1 MIGNTYGAYMIDS
14 WQRVIL
20 FADVMRQRGNQF
32 VEHYEAGKPPV
43 LVFEYDL
50 VMDGADLA
58 RPCNYLLLK
67 IKPDPEVRTDPE
79 KRPFVIFDPRAGH
92 GPGIGGSKEASQV
105 GVALRAGHPVYFVS
119 FRPQPVPHQTIADV
133 AHAEWQFLKKVKA
146 LHPTAEAKPAI
157 VGNCQAGWAIMM
169 LSAYAPDQASVIG
182 IAGAPLSYWAGVE
195 GKNPMRYTGGL
206 TGGNW
211 IASMIADMGAGTFDG
226 VHLVDNFEKLNPA
239 DKHLGKPYNLY
250 SKIDTEAERYLGF
263 ERWWGGHFLLTAEE
277 IRAITG
283 ELFVGNKLTAGRII
297 APDGTP
303 IDLRQIRAPIVVVAS
318 HGDNITPPQQ
328 ALNWILDLY
337 DDVDQIRANE
347 QTIVYTVHDSVG
359 HLGIF
364 VSAKVALKE
373 HAEFVD
379 SLALIE
385 TLAPGLY
392 EMVIEE
398 VTLENA
404 GKAGEHLEYDVR
416 FEARTLD
423 DVRALDDG
431 RDDER
436 PFSTVAKMSEINDS
450 LYETFMAPWIRAMAS
465 EPVAEAM
472 RLMHPTRQDYLRWS
486 DLNPWMKG
494 VAMLAEQV
502 RANRAALP
510 ADDPFRAAEQA
521 LVDKAIEQIEAWTDM
536 RDKGQEALF
545 KAIWAQPMMRA
556 LVGEATPTAD
566 VNKPAMS
573 RERAFHDLAALKL
586 KGLEAR
592 ESHGSFAE
600 AVMRIIY
607 AATKATGVVDA
618 RGYRAAVEVWR
629 NHPRFSGLGR
639 ETFQAEA
646 KEAALMVALDEERA
660 LANLPKL
667 LPTADDRQDALDIV
681 RRIAG
686 WRPDMAPEVKA
697 LLERI
702 EVILEIVPES
712 TGAGGSVVEEL
723 ALTAKPVGETSDAP
737 PSASA
742 PAVVEPAGKMTK
754 ERPAPRRAPARRPT
768 PRRTTSTST

>member
-1 MIGNTYGAYMIDS
+1 MFGNSYGAYMMDS
-14 WQRVIL
+14 WQRAIL
-20 FADVMRQRGNQF
+20 YADVMRQRGNQF
-32 VEHYEAGKPPV
+32 IEHYEAGKPPV

-67 IKPDPEVRTDPE
+67 IKPDPEVPTDPQ

-133 AHAEWQFLKKVKA
+133 ANAEWHFLQKVRE
-146 LHPTAEAKPAI
+146 LHSDSEAKPAI

-206 TGGNW
+206 AGGNW
-211 IASMIADMGAGTFDG
+211 MASMIADMGAGTFDG
-226 VHLVDNFEKLNPA
+226 VHLVDNFEQLNPA
-239 DKHLGKPYNLY
+239 NKHLGKPYNLY
-250 SKIDTEAERYLGF
+250 SKIDTEVERYLGF

-283 ELFVGNKLTAGRII
+283 ELFVGNKLTAGRIL
-297 APDGTP
+297 AADGTP
-303 IDLRQIRAPIVVVAS
+303 IDLRAIKAPIVVVAS

-337 DDVDQIRANE
+337 DDVEQIRANE

-364 VSAKVALKE
+364 VSAKVAVKE

-379 SLALIE
+379 SLELIE

-398 VTLENA
+398 VTLEDP
-404 GKAGEHLEYDVR
+404 GKAGEHLEYNVR

-423 DVRALDDG
+423 AIRALDDG
-431 RDDER
+431 REDER
-436 PFSTVAKMSEINDS
+436 PFSTVARMSEINDS
-450 LYETFMAPWIRAMAS
+450 LYETFMAPWIRAMATP
-465 EPVAEAM
+465 ELAQAM
-472 RLMHPTRQDYLRWS
+472 RFLHPTRQDYLRWS

-494 VAMLAEQV
+494 LELLAEQV

-510 ADDPFRAAEQA
+510 ADDPFRSAEKA
-521 LVDKAIEQIEAWTDM
+521 LVDKTIEQIEAWTEL

-545 KAIWAQPMMRA
+545 KAIWTQPSMRA
-556 LVGEATPTAD
+556 LVGETTPTAD

-573 RERAFHDLAALKL
+573 RERAFRDLAALKL
-586 KGLEAR
+586 KALEAR
-592 ESHGSFAE
+592 ESHGTFTE
-600 AVMRIIY
+600 AVLRIIY

-618 RGYRAAVEVWR
+618 RGYRAAVEIWR
-629 NHPRFSGLGR
+629 DHPRFGGLGR
-639 ETFQAEA
+639 ETFRAEA
-646 KEAALMVALDEERA
+646 KEAALMVALDEELA

-667 LPTADDRQDALDIV
+667 LPKAEDRRDALDLV
-681 RRIAG
+681 RKLAG
-686 WRPDMAPEVKA
+686 WRPEMLPEVED
-697 LLERI
+697 LLARV
-702 EVILEIVPES
+702 EVILELAPVA
-712 TGAGGSVVEEL
+712 TGQDDAGGEEM
-723 ALTAKPVGETSDAP
+723 AAPSEGP
-737 PSASA
+737 PSSSA
-742 PAVVEPAGKMTK
+742 PAAVEPAGKAATIAK
-754 ERPAPRRAPARRPT
+754 ELAAPRRAPARRPT
-768 PRRTTSTST
+768 PRRGSTTST